1 MSANLK
7 GLVGRIGTFLIAGG
21 EADSPADEP
30 LDDFVRQAR
39 VEWLNAQAF
48 FESVSDPDL
57 VDQAIYMIEAAERKY
72 MYLLRKARQ
81 ERTLQQAQD

>member
-7 GLVGRIGTFLIAGG
+7 GLVGRIGTFLLTGG
-21 EADSPADEP
+21 EVESTYDEP
-30 LDDFVRQAR
+30 IDDIVQQAR
-39 VEWLNAQAF
+39 RDWLNARAF

-81 ERTLQQAQD
+81 ERTVQHA